1 VAGVTTIPADRLR
14 TLLGDLRGERPPLYA
29 GLAARLRLL
38 VGDGRLPVGAR
49 LPAER
54 DLAAAL
60 HLSRA
65 TVAAAYGRLRE
76 QGWADARQGSG
87 TWTRLPA
94 SHRDSPAAWLPAPVA
109 PGVVDLA
116 HAAPSAPPQVPAA
129 FAAALDDL
137 PRLLPGHGYQPR
149 GLPEL
154 RALVAERYTRRGLP
168 TTAEQVLVTSGALH
182 AVGVALETLTRRG
195 DRVLVEHPTYPNA
208 LDAVRAGG
216 RRPVPV
222 AVDPDDPGA
231 TVRALT
237 RAATATRPAMAYV
250 MPDFQNPTGLLLDD
264 LHRRRL
270 AVGLRQAGTVAL
282 VDETMAD
289 LALDSLD
296 SLDSLG
302 AAGAAAPA
310 PFAAVAADLGP
321 GSDAAQVVTAG
332 SLSKSVWGGLRIG
345 WLRADAG
352 LVPRLARVLG
362 QGQLAGPVL
371 EQLAACHLL
380 EREQEIVAVRRAE
393 LRRRRDVLTAA
404 LAEHLPDW
412 EVPLP
417 AGGLVL
423 WCRLPG
429 RSSTALVGAAAE
441 RGVLLAPG
449 PRFGTGAAF
458 DDRLRLPFTQ
468 PEDVLAPAVAVL
480 AQAAADVPHRPA
492 PDSGQALVV

>member
-1 VAGVTTIPADRLR
+1 MTTIPADRLR

-29 GLAARLRLL
+29 GLAGRLRLL

-94 SHRDSPAAWLPAPVA
+94 SHRDSPTAWLPAPVE

-154 RALVAERYTRRGLP
+154 RARIAERYTRRGLP

-182 AVGVALETLTRRG
+182 AVGIAVGALTRRG

-216 RRPVPV
+216 RRPVPA
-222 AVDPDDPGA
+222 AVDPADPGA

-237 RAATATRPAMAYV
+237 RAATTTGPALAYV

-264 LHRRRL
+264 PHRRRL

-289 LALDSLD
+289 LALDADEGADD
-296 SLDSLG
+296 S
-302 AAGAAAPA
+302 APA
-310 PFAAVAADLGP
+310 PLAAVAADLGP
-321 GSDAAQVVTAG
+321 VPDAAQVVTVG

-345 WLRADAG
+345 WLRAEAAV
-352 LVPRLARVLG
+352 VPRLAQVLG
-362 QGQLAGPVL
+362 QSQLSGPVL

-380 EREQEIVAVRRAE
+380 EREAEILAVRRAE
-393 LRRRRDVLTAA
+393 LRSRRDVLAAA

-468 PEDVLAPAVAVL
+468 PAEVLAPAAAVL
-480 AQAAADVPHRPA
+480 AQAAADVPRHPA
-492 PDSGQALVV
+492 VDPGQALVV